1 MRNSTLPHSSAV
13 LDHRLQ
19 EAIDRIGQDED
30 VSASLYEVLVDAIAL
45 TGADLGTIQHYDV
58 GEDCLKIVSSLGF
71 PDDVLAD
78 FLIVRR
84 DTNSSCAASFRQR
97 MRVVVHDVTKSYLFV
112 GTRELSLLQQAGV
125 AAVHSSPLITG
136 SGRLWGII
144 TMHFRKQLREGEYE
158 PAELDRLG
166 LRLGNRLAD
175 REIYFST
182 KR

>member
-1 MRNSTLPHSSAV
+1 MRNSNLRCSAD

-19 EAIDRIGQDED
+19 EAIDRIGQDDD
-30 VSASLYEVLVDAIAL
+30 VSASLYEVLVGAIAL

-58 GEDCLKIVSSLGF
+58 GEDCLKIIASHGF
-71 PDDVLAD
+71 PDDVLAF

-84 DTNSSCAASFRQR
+84 DTNSSCAASFKQR

-112 GTRELSLLQQAGV
+112 GTRELSLLQQAGID
-125 AAVHSSPLITG
+125 AVHSSPLITG

-144 TMHFRKQLREGEYE
+144 TMHFREQLREGDYE
-158 PAELDRLG
+158 PAALDRLA
-166 LRLGNRLAD
+166 LRLASRLDD
-175 REIYFST
+175 REIHFST